1 MWRFLMLA
9 GSLIFFRNINMLILI
24 IRIMIIFLT
33 KFMISNYSHF
43 IIFHSYYI
51 FFDQMSSFLCGLRVW
66 ITLLMILSMNKANN
80 KEFLFFKF
88 TILNLILFG
97 AFMINDYIGFF
108 IFFELSLIPTLVII
122 LGWGIQ
128 PERIR
133 AGSYLMI
140 YTIIGAVP
148 LLLCIIF
155 NYYKGGSTSIFKS
168 NFGNSFIVKTEYRWI
183 AMFWILG
190 FIIKLPV
197 YGVHL
202 WLPKAHVEA
211 PVRGSMVLAG
221 VLLKLGA
228 YGLIRVNKFL
238 NISNCFWS
246 KIRFVWFLYSMCM
259 VGFVCFRQSDL
270 KSLVAYSS
278 IAHMSLVMLGVFSF
292 DYLGYVGIIRML
304 VAHGICSSGLFFCV
318 QCFYELRG
326 TRSIILNRGYLN
338 ISPILCFFWF
348 LLCVANASAPPSLNL
363 FREFLLISSIL
374 NYRYLGSLFCFM
386 SVFLA
391 GLFSIYLYTLT
402 SHGKWNKIKNYWNKI
417 SLRHCII
424 LFLHTVP
431 VYGLLFICN
440 YILPVL

>member
-1 MWRFLMLA
+1 MLA
-9 GSLIFFRNINMLILI
+9 GRLIFLRKIKRLI
-24 IRIMIIFLT
+24 IIISFLIIILT
-33 KFMISNYSHF
+33 KFMIRRYSHF
-43 IIFHSYYI
+43 IIYHSYYI
-51 FFDQMSSFLCGLRVW
+51 FFDQMSRFLCGLRVW
-66 ITLLMILSMNKANN
+66 ITLLMILSMKKAENKN
-80 KEFLFFKF
+80 FLYFNFV
-88 TILNLILFG
+88 ILNFILFG
-97 AFMINDYIGFF
+97 AFMVNDYIGFF
-108 IFFELSLIPTLVII
+108 IFFELSLIPTLIII

-148 LLLCIIF
+148 LLLSIIF
-155 NYYKGGSTSIFKS
+155 NYYKGGSTRIFGFK
-168 NFGNSFIVKTEYRWI
+168 NNRLYIVNTEFSWI

-190 FIIKLPV
+190 FLIKLPV

-228 YGLIRVNKFL
+228 YGLIRVKKFL
-238 NISNCFWS
+238 KISKCFWRKAS
-246 KIRFVWFLYSMCM
+246 FIWFLYSMCL

-278 IAHMSLVMLGVFSF
+278 IAHMSLVMLGIFSF
-292 DYLGYVGIIRML
+292 DYLGYIGIISML

-326 TRSIILNRGYLN
+326 TRRIILNRGYLN

-374 NYRYLGSLFCFM
+374 NYSYIGRIFCFM

-391 GLFSIYLYTLT
+391 GLFRIYLYTLT
-402 SHGKWNKIKNYWNKI
+402 SHGKWKNMNNYWKNVSI
-417 SLRHCII
+417 RHCLI

-431 VYGLLFICN
+431 VYFLLFACK
-440 YILPVL
+440 YILPRF